1 MISEKTK
8 LKIISKDTKDLL
20 ELQDIINEE
29 LNTRQDNEINMA
41 ELEYGFNFHK
51 KVSK

>member
-1 MISEKTK
+1 MT
-8 LKIISKDTKDLL
+8 TKDLR
-20 ELQDIINEE
+20 EMTYIIENE
-29 LNTRQDNEINMA
+29 LNKRQDNEINMA